1 MRVAPYQ
8 AGEPADLLCV
18 PVFEGEAPFS
28 AAFPGFSGILD
39 QAGRFPKD
47 PGKKGSIRVV
57 PVRDAS
63 VKALLL
69 AGLGKRPASASAT
82 ATVYRNRMAECVR
95 HAISLGFVSVTALL
109 PDAPDF
115 HISRSVAEGAVLG
128 NYVFRAYWTT
138 DSHPEKTDIETF
150 TLVGA
155 DPDGLDRGVLF
166 GGAQAFARDL
176 VNEPGNVINPLTLAD
191 RALAL
196 AKENDLECTVFDEND
211 LRKMGMNALLS
222 VGQGSRTPPRL
233 IHLVY
238 RPEAPSSRRVA
249 LVGKTVTFDSGGLC
263 IKTRDGIKTMKTDKT
278 GGCNV
283 LAIMRALGKLRPDVE
298 VHGILGAVEN
308 MPDGNSYRPDDI
320 IRTMSGKTIE
330 ILNTDAE
337 GRVTLADVLTYACR
351 VRPDALVDMATL
363 TGAAVTALG
372 NYTAAIVSDHDEL
385 SADLLAA
392 AERTGERFHRFTM
405 DDEKLREKIT
415 STNADFTNS
424 GGPGGGVITAGMLL
438 REFVDAD
445 IPWAHLDIAAVACYD
460 KEFDCYG
467 TGGSAFALR
476 TCLEYVLAR

>member
-128 NYVFRAYWTT
+128 NYVFRTYWTT
-138 DSHPEKTDIETF
+138 DSHPEKTDMETF

-166 GGAQAFARDL
+166 GGAQDHKRAFDGDMGPNTGGMGAYSPAPVLPDSASARYETRIGDNHHHIQCIVCGRIEDL
-176 VNEPGNVINPLTLAD
+176 D
-191 RALAL
+191 
-196 AKENDLECTVFDEND
+196 CTVGHAPC
-211 LRKMGMNALLS
+211 L
-222 VGQGSRTPPRL
+222 
-233 IHLVY
+233 
-238 RPEAPSSRRVA
+238 APSHDHGMRIIEAS
-249 LVGKTVTFDSGGLC
+249 VTYRAIC
-263 IKTRDGIKTMKTDKT
+263 AACDK
-278 GGCNV
+278 
-283 LAIMRALGKLRPDVE
+283 
-298 VHGILGAVEN
+298 
-308 MPDGNSYRPDDI
+308 
-320 IRTMSGKTIE
+320 
-330 ILNTDAE
+330 
-337 GRVTLADVLTYACR
+337 
-351 VRPDALVDMATL
+351 
-363 TGAAVTALG
+363 
-372 NYTAAIVSDHDEL
+372 DH
-385 SADLLAA
+385 
-392 AERTGERFHRFTM
+392 
-405 DDEKLREKIT
+405 
-415 STNADFTNS
+415 
-424 GGPGGGVITAGMLL
+424 
-438 REFVDAD
+438 
-445 IPWAHLDIAAVACYD
+445 
-460 KEFDCYG
+460 
-467 TGGSAFALR
+467 
-476 TCLEYVLAR
+476 